1 MSRLSRFISK
11 PEDFDRC
18 FWDILLLLAREPAF
32 EFLREVLSAPP
43 SAPEEASSDDSWH
56 HQAAETSETG
66 SEEATPPAKVQKV
79 DDLPHVEETRG
90 LFDDGEWSTE
100 DQASGGLSPNP
111 VGQWSME
118 ALRLLEQSGFPAI
131 WKAYSGGLLLFIA
144 YRATVR
150 FPSVWP
156 IPGYQIRGFLL
167 SLDAEGV
174 AAPKILTYLS
184 GLSYLSQTFNFQ
196 DPLQDFFT
204 THMIVRMQW
213 RRRPPIPLSQDTL
226 ESLLEALESVCSCFY
241 ECLMFRALFL
251 LAFHVALRPKEMV
264 AKTCT
269 TFHAE
274 LLCLDDIEVEEDRV
288 GIHIPAPEMGEGRLT
303 YWLTSSDR
311 LWLCPVLALKN
322 YLAVRPKGDGPL
334 FLYSSERLLCK
345 ERFLEVFHDAL
356 RRLNLPV
363 QRYGL
368 HSFWLGSLTNAVCC
382 DFPERIIF
390 HLARWP
396 WRPHPG
402 RPEAD
407 DQV

>member
-1 MSRLSRFISK
+1 MSRLSSFISK
-11 PEDFDRC
+11 PEDFDC
-18 FWDILLLLAREPAF
+18 NFWYILLLLAREPAF
-32 EFLREVLSAPP
+32 EYLRKVLSAPP
-43 SAPEEASSDDSWH
+43 DSPEGASSEDSP

-66 SEEATPPAKVQKV
+66 SEEVAPPTKVRKV
-79 DDLPHVEETRG
+79 EALPHVVETRG
-90 LFDDGEWSTE
+90 LFDDGEQSTE
-100 DQASGGLSPNP
+100 DQASGGLSPNA

-118 ALRLLEQSGFPAI
+118 DLRLLEQSGFPAI

-144 YRATVR
+144 YRTTVR

-167 SLDAEGV
+167 SLDTEGV

-184 GLSYLSQTFNFQ
+184 GLSYISQTFNFE

-213 RRRPPIPLSQDTL
+213 QRRPPVPLTVDTL
-226 ESLLEALESVCSCFY
+226 VSLLGALESVCSDFY

-274 LLCLDDIEVEEDRV
+274 LLRLDDVEVEEDRV

-303 YWLTSSDR
+303 YWLISNDR
-311 LWLCPVLALKN
+311 QWLCPVLALKN
-322 YLAVRPKGDGPL
+322 YLAARPVSDGPL
-334 FLYSSERLLCK
+334 FLYSSQRLLCK

-363 QRYGL
+363 QRYGIL
-368 HSFWLGSLTNAVCC
+368 SFWLGSLTNAVCC
-382 DFPERIIF
+382 GFPERIIYY
-390 HLARWP
+390 LARWP
-396 WRPHPG
+396 CRPG
-402 RPEAD
+402 RPEVD